1 MRPATYSLTLWQHLQ
16 DIGLVQSMGWRRWDF
31 SAWVVAAQYGPG
43 TGLHRQQIFNTIRL
57 YTKVDTTGFNR
68 TMYVIGRLLES
79 EFYLFLVTSVR

>member
-1 MRPATYSLTLWQHLQ
+1 
-16 DIGLVQSMGWRRWDF
+16 MGWRRWDF

-68 TMYVIGRLLES
+68 TMYVIGRLLKS
-79 EFYLFLVTSVR
+79 EFYSFSRILFIHAIMPLMPTSSRQH